1 MAFELPDSARI
12 IASPNVGVMQLD
24 KALTRYAAHIGPEQ
38 RYTLVG
44 IINTA
49 SQLSRISN
57 VCILAL
63 ITKETRYFTSTRWT
77 DNYNAGGIGATGDNV
92 EGNKFANA
100 SEGIFATVAHLLHYA
115 AKPTTFNLAQ
125 RSVAMHDPR
134 AKEINQTHGYGSA
147 PLWVDLWQKWGY
159 IADAAKV
166 PSKLDR
172 SAYGMS
178 IVIRARTLAT
188 L

>member
-1 MAFELPDSARI
+1 MFNLPDNAPI
-12 IASPNVGVMQLD
+12 IGSPSVGVMQLD
-24 KALTRYAAHIGPEQ
+24 KALAKFATHVGPEQ

-44 IINTA
+44 IINTVA
-49 SQLSRISN
+49 QLARISN
-57 VCILAL
+57 MCILAL
-63 ITKETRYFTSTRWT
+63 ITKETRYFSSTRWV

-92 EGNKFANA
+92 EGNKFTNA
-100 SEGIFATVAHLLHYA
+100 SEGIYATVAHLLHYG
-115 AKPTTFNLAQ
+115 AKPSTFTLSQ

-134 AKEINQTHGYGSA
+134 SKQIEIAHGFGSA

-159 IADAAKV
+159 IDDLKQV
-166 PSKLDR
+166 PPKLDR

-178 IVIRARTLAT
+178 IVIRARTLAA